1 MKGYK
6 KGEDLMEELL
16 YRLKIRLSDMNLMD
30 YQYTEYLTTMR
41 DRICLRLGADTLPPL
56 FNSICVDATVKM
68 VRRTYYEGISSEGV
82 ANISTSFVDD
92 ILAEY
97 ASEIDDWKNSQAAS
111 GNSKKVVTFL

>member
-1 MKGYK
+1 MG
-6 KGEDLMEELL
+6 ELL
-16 YRLKIRLSDMNLMD
+16 SRLKIRLPNTKLTDDELN
-30 YQYTEYLTTMR
+30 EYLQTVS
-41 DRICLRLGADTLPPL
+41 DRLCLRLGVDTLPPL

-68 VRRTYYEGISSEGV
+68 VRRIYYEGISSEGV

-97 ASEIDDWKNSQAAS
+97 SGEIDDWKDGQAAS

>member
-1 MKGYK
+1 M
-6 KGEDLMEELL
+6 DELL
-16 YRLKIRLSDMNLMD
+16 QRLLIRLPDTQLANEQL
-30 YQYTEYLTTMR
+30 TEYLQTMS
-41 DRICLRLGADTLPPL
+41 DRLCLRLGVETLPAI
-56 FNSICVDATVKM
+56 FASICVDATVKM

-97 ASEIDDWKNSQAAS
+97 AGEIGDWKNAQADA

>member
-1 MKGYK
+1 M
-6 KGEDLMEELL
+6 DELL
-16 YRLKIRLSDMNLMD
+16 KRLRIRLLDTKLED
-30 YQYTEYLTTMR
+30 AQLIEYLQTMS
-41 DRICLRLGADTLPPL
+41 DRLCLRLGEETLPAL
-56 FNSICVDATVKM
+56 FGSICVDATVKM

-97 ASEIDDWKNSQAAS
+97 NREIDDWKNGQAAN

>member
-1 MKGYK
+1 M
-6 KGEDLMEELL
+6 DELL
-16 YRLKIRLSDMNLMD
+16 QRLLIRLPDTQLTNEQLA
-30 YQYTEYLTTMR
+30 EYLKTMS
-41 DRICLRLGADTLPPL
+41 DRLCLRLGVEELPAI
-56 FNSICVDATVKM
+56 FTSICVDATVKM

-97 ASEIDDWKNSQAAS
+97 AGEISDWKSTQADA